1 MLKIFFSLLL
11 LIASANALEEM
22 GIKGTGGCVL
32 TQNNKIEVGFTAY
45 KTPLKIGVGGTF
57 DKVTYKANKV
67 SGGSFRDLFVGS
79 SIVIDTHSVNSNNKG
94 RDAKLVKFFFDNMS
108 TQTIKAKI
116 VDYRSDKRYK
126 GKPKT
131 GVFTVAITMN
141 GITKK
146 VPMRYSYFKGKME
159 AEGVID
165 LFDFSANK
173 SLQAINKACY
183 TLHKG
188 KTWNDVTITFTTAVK
203 ASLCHV
209 K

>member
-11 LIASANALEEM
+11 FIASANALEEM

-32 TQNNKIEVGFTAY
+32 SQNNHVEVGFTAY

-57 DKVTYKANKV
+57 DKVSYTPNKI
-67 SGGSFRDLFVGS
+67 SGSSFRDLFVGS
-79 SIVIDTHSVNSNNKG
+79 SVVIDTKSVNSHNKG

-108 TQTIKAKI
+108 SQTITAEI
-116 VDYRSDKRYK
+116 TGYTPDKRYK

-131 GVFTVAITMN
+131 GIFMVAVTMN
-141 GITKK
+141 GVTRN
-146 VPMRYSYFKGKME
+146 VPMRYSYFQGKMK

-165 LFDFSANK
+165 LFDFSANR

-183 TLHKG
+183 ELHQG
-188 KTWNDVTITFTTAVK
+188 KTWNDVTISFTTEVK
-203 ASLCHV
+203 ASLCHA